1 MINLQFLRGLIGKK
15 PILKDGQAYVD
26 KTNHRL
32 IIGDTSAMRGEFVL
46 PNTNELQ
53 DVVQQ
58 ISNVQT
64 DVEYTQNTVGAM
76 QNDITNTQQ
85 DVADIQTDYLKT
97 AGGNTITAGRVIV
110 ADDDGKATASSV
122 NTTELYYLKNV
133 TSSVQSQLNTKI
145 PDPST
150 KSNGQAL
157 IYNSTTK
164 AWEAQDIPGG
174 GNFNTV
180 ANATVS
186 TTWTKDSSSG
196 LFYQQISVT
205 GETATDA
212 PMAFPQWTASKASEQ
227 AAWNKLEPY
236 VESGAGWVKFWSS
249 EKTTTAVNVKLYYTV

>member
-15 PILKDGQAYVD
+15 PTLKDGQAYVD

-32 IIGDTSAMRGEFVL
+32 IIGDTSTTDGEFIVPNHKELTSLKKDIDGVL
-46 PNTNELQ
+46 INLNTGLQ
-53 DVVQQ
+53 NAEQ
-58 ISNVQT
+58 
-64 DVEYTQNTVGAM
+64 
-76 QNDITNTQQ
+76 DI
-85 DVADIQTDYLKT
+85 ADIQTDYLKT
-97 AGGNTITAGRVIV
+97 AGGNTLSNYCVVIT
-110 ADDDGKATASSV
+110 DKNGKAKSSSV
-122 NTTELYYLKNV
+122 SIDELSCLSGV
-133 TSSVQSQLNTKI
+133 TSSIQVQLEAKVAN
-145 PDPST
+145 PST

-180 ANATVS
+180 ANITIS
-186 TTWTKDSSSG
+186 TTWTSDSSSG
-196 LFYQQISVT
+196 LFYQQVSVT

-249 EKTTTAVNVKLYYTV
+249 EKTTTAVNVKLYYTA

>member
-15 PILKDGQAYVD
+15 PTLKDGQAYVD
-26 KTNHRL
+26 KTNHTL
-32 IIGDTSAMRGEFVL
+32 IIGDTSLVKGEFSLATDGQLNSLATVVRE
-46 PNTNELQ
+46 NGTSIANAEQ
-53 DVVQQ
+53 D
-58 ISNVQT
+58 I
-64 DVEYTQNTVGAM
+64 
-76 QNDITNTQQ
+76 
-85 DVADIQTDYLKT
+85 ADIQTDYLKT

-110 ADDDGKATASSV
+110 ADDNGKATASDIPGYQL
-122 NTTELYYLKNV
+122 EFLMGLEAP
-133 TSSVQSQLNTKI
+133 VQDQFDSKI
-145 PDPST
+145 TNPEI

-180 ANATVS
+180 ANITVS
-186 TTWTKDSSSG
+186 TTWTSDSSSG
-196 LFYQQISVT
+196 LFYQQISVA

-249 EKTTTAVNVKLYYTV
+249 EKTTTAVHVKLYYTA

>member
-1 MINLQFLRGLIGKK
+1 MINLQFLRGVFSKK
-15 PILKDGQAYVD
+15 PTLKDGQAYVD

-32 IIGDTSAMRGEFVL
+32 IIGDTSVTGGEFVL
-46 PNTNELQ
+46 ANKDAVDEEFTSVHNNISTVENT
-53 DVVQQ
+53 
-58 ISNVQT
+58 I
-64 DVEYTQNTVGAM
+64 GGM
-76 QNDITNTQQ
+76 QNDIDNTQQ
-85 DVADIQTDYLKT
+85 DIADIQTDYLKT
-97 AGGNTITAGRVIV
+97 TGGNTLTRYCVVIT
-110 ADDDGKATASSV
+110 DENGKANSSSISTA
-122 NTTELYYLKNV
+122 ELNYLKGV
-133 TSSVQSQLNTKI
+133 KSSIQTQLNAKVI
-145 PDPST
+145 DPST

-164 AWEAQDIPGG
+164 TWEAQDIPGG

-180 ANATVS
+180 ANVTVS

-249 EKTTTAVNVKLYYTV
+249 EKTTTAVNVKLYYTA

>member
-15 PILKDGQAYVD
+15 PTLKDGQAYVD

-32 IIGDTSAMRGEFVL
+32 IIGDTSATGGEFSL
-46 PNTNELQ
+46 PNSTELDTVTNN
-53 DVVQQ
+53 
-58 ISNVQT
+58 ISSI
-64 DVEYTQNTVGAM
+64 E
-76 QNDITNTQQ
+76 Q

-97 AGGNTITAGRVIV
+97 AGGNTLTGFHAVVTDGN
-110 ADDDGKATASSV
+110 GKATSSAV
-122 NTTELYYLKNV
+122 SANELELLAG
-133 TSSVQSQLNTKI
+133 VQAPIQTQLNSKIADPFTKQ
-145 PDPST
+145 
-150 KSNGQAL
+150 NGQAL

-180 ANATVS
+180 ANVTIS
-186 TTWTKDSSSG
+186 TTWTSDSSSG
-196 LFYQQISVT
+196 LFYQQISVA

-236 VESGAGWVKFWSS
+236 VESGDGWVKFWTS
-249 EKTTTAVNVKLYYTV
+249 EKTTTAVNVKLYYTA

>member
-15 PILKDGQAYVD
+15 PTLKDGQAYVD

-32 IIGDTSAMRGEFVL
+32 IIGDTSLAEGEFSLATDGRLNSLATVVRE
-46 PNTNELQ
+46 NGTSIANAEQ
-53 DVVQQ
+53 D
-58 ISNVQT
+58 I
-64 DVEYTQNTVGAM
+64 
-76 QNDITNTQQ
+76 
-85 DVADIQTDYLKT
+85 ADIQTDYFKT
-97 AGGNTITAGRVIV
+97 AGGNTLTASKAVV
-110 ADDDGKATASSV
+110 TDADGKASASAVTA
-122 NTTELYYLKNV
+122 TELDYLSGA
-133 TSSVQSQLNTKI
+133 TAPIQPQLNLKIADPLTKQ
-145 PDPST
+145 
-150 KSNGQAL
+150 NGQAL

-180 ANATVS
+180 ANVTVS
-186 TTWTKDSSSG
+186 TTWTSDSGSG
-196 LFYQQISVT
+196 LFYQQISVA

-249 EKTTTAVNVKLYYTV
+249 EKTTTAVNVKLYYTA

>member
-15 PILKDGQAYVD
+15 PTLKDGQAYVD
-26 KTNHRL
+26 KTNHTL
-32 IIGDTSAMRGEFVL
+32 IIGDTSLVKGEFSLATDGQLNSLATVVRE
-46 PNTNELQ
+46 NGTSIANAEQ
-53 DVVQQ
+53 D
-58 ISNVQT
+58 I
-64 DVEYTQNTVGAM
+64 
-76 QNDITNTQQ
+76 
-85 DVADIQTDYLKT
+85 ADIQTDYLKT

-110 ADDDGKATASSV
+110 ADDNGKATASDIPGYQL
-122 NTTELYYLKNV
+122 EFLMGLEAP
-133 TSSVQSQLNTKI
+133 VQDQFDSKI
-145 PDPST
+145 TNPET

-157 IYNSTTK
+157 IYNSTTN

-180 ANATVS
+180 ANVTVS
-186 TTWTKDSSSG
+186 TTWTSDSSSG
-196 LFYQQISVT
+196 LFYQQISVA

-249 EKTTTAVNVKLYYTV
+249 EKTTTAVHVKLYYTV

>member
-15 PILKDGQAYVD
+15 PTLKDGQAYVD
-26 KTNHRL
+26 KTNHTL
-32 IIGDTSAMRGEFVL
+32 IIGDTSLVKGEFSLATDGQLNSLATVVRE
-46 PNTNELQ
+46 NGTSIANAEQ
-53 DVVQQ
+53 D
-58 ISNVQT
+58 I
-64 DVEYTQNTVGAM
+64 
-76 QNDITNTQQ
+76 
-85 DVADIQTDYLKT
+85 ADIQTDYLKT

-110 ADDDGKATASSV
+110 ADDNGKATASDIPGYQL
-122 NTTELYYLKNV
+122 EFLMGLEAP
-133 TSSVQSQLNTKI
+133 VQDQFDSKI
-145 PDPST
+145 TNPET

-157 IYNSTTK
+157 IYNSTTN

-180 ANATVS
+180 ANVTVS
-186 TTWTKDSSSG
+186 TTWTSDSSSG
-196 LFYQQISVT
+196 LFYQQISVA

-249 EKTTTAVNVKLYYTV
+249 EKTTTAVHVKLYYTA

>member
-1 MINLQFLRGLIGKK
+1 MINLQFLRGLISKK
-15 PILKDGQAYVD
+15 PTLKDGQAYVD
-26 KTNHRL
+26 KTNHTL
-32 IIGDTSAMRGEFVL
+32 IIGDTSLAKGEFSLASDGQLNSLANVVRE
-46 PNTNELQ
+46 NGTNIANAEQ
-53 DVVQQ
+53 D
-58 ISNVQT
+58 I
-64 DVEYTQNTVGAM
+64 
-76 QNDITNTQQ
+76 
-85 DVADIQTDYLKT
+85 ADIQTDYLKT

-110 ADDDGKATASSV
+110 ADDNGKATASDIPGYQL
-122 NTTELYYLKNV
+122 EFLMGLEAP
-133 TSSVQSQLNTKI
+133 VQDQFNSKI
-145 PDPST
+145 TNPET

-164 AWEAQDIPGG
+164 TWEAQDIPGG

-180 ANATVS
+180 ANITVS
-186 TTWTKDSSSG
+186 TTWAKDSSSG

-249 EKTTTAVNVKLYYTV
+249 EKTTTAVHVKLYYTA

>member
-1 MINLQFLRGLIGKK
+1 MINLQFLRGVFSKK
-15 PILKDGQAYVD
+15 PTLKDGQAYVD

-32 IIGDTSAMRGEFVL
+32 IIGDTSATDGEFIV
-46 PNTNELQ
+46 PNHNELTSLKKDIDGVLRNLNTGLQNAEQ
-53 DVVQQ
+53 D
-58 ISNVQT
+58 I
-64 DVEYTQNTVGAM
+64 
-76 QNDITNTQQ
+76 
-85 DVADIQTDYLKT
+85 ADIQTDYFKT
-97 AGGNTITAGRVIV
+97 GGTGGNTLTASRAVV
-110 ADDDGKATASSV
+110 TDSSGKAAVSTVTS
-122 NTTELYYLKNV
+122 TQLGYLSGV
-133 TSSVQSQLNTKI
+133 TSSVQTQLNAKVI
-145 PDPST
+145 DPST

-157 IYNSTTK
+157 INNSTTK

-180 ANATVS
+180 ANVTVS

-249 EKTTTAVNVKLYYTV
+249 EKTTTAVHVKLYYTA

>member
-1 MINLQFLRGLIGKK
+1 MINLQFLRGVFSKK
-15 PILKDGQAYVD
+15 PTLKDGQAYVD

-32 IIGDTSAMRGEFVL
+32 IIGDTSVADGEFAVPNHKELTSLKKDIDGVL
-46 PNTNELQ
+46 TNLNTGLQ
-53 DVVQQ
+53 NAEQ
-58 ISNVQT
+58 
-64 DVEYTQNTVGAM
+64 
-76 QNDITNTQQ
+76 DI
-85 DVADIQTDYLKT
+85 ADIQTDYLKT
-97 AGGNTITAGRVIV
+97 TGGNTLTASKAVV
-110 ADDDGKATASSV
+110 TDANGKASASTVTA
-122 NTTELYYLKNV
+122 TELDYLSG
-133 TSSVQSQLNTKI
+133 TTAPIQPQLNLKIVDPLTKQ
-145 PDPST
+145 
-150 KSNGQAL
+150 NGQAL

-180 ANATVS
+180 ANITVS
-186 TTWTKDSSSG
+186 TIWTSSSSG

-249 EKTTTAVNVKLYYTV
+249 EKTTTAVNVKLYYTA

>member
-15 PILKDGQAYVD
+15 PTLKDGQAYVD
-26 KTNHRL
+26 KTNHTL
-32 IIGDTSAMRGEFVL
+32 IIGDTSLVKGEFSLATDGRLNSLATVVRE
-46 PNTNELQ
+46 NGTSIANAEQ
-53 DVVQQ
+53 D
-58 ISNVQT
+58 I
-64 DVEYTQNTVGAM
+64 
-76 QNDITNTQQ
+76 
-85 DVADIQTDYLKT
+85 ADIQTDYLKT
-97 AGGNTITAGRVIV
+97 AGGNTITAERVIV
-110 ADDDGKATASSV
+110 ADENGKASASSV
-122 NTTELYYLKNV
+122 TATQLYYLNGV

-180 ANATVS
+180 ANVTVS
-186 TTWTKDSSSG
+186 TTWTSDSSSG
-196 LFYQQISVT
+196 LFYQQISVA
-205 GETATDA
+205 GEAATDA

-249 EKTTTAVNVKLYYTV
+249 EKTTTAVHVKLYYTA

>member
-15 PILKDGQAYVD
+15 PTLKDGQAYVD
-26 KTNHRL
+26 KTNHTL
-32 IIGDTSAMRGEFVL
+32 IIGDTSLVKGEFSLATDGQLNSLATVVRE
-46 PNTNELQ
+46 NGTSIANAEQ
-53 DVVQQ
+53 D
-58 ISNVQT
+58 I
-64 DVEYTQNTVGAM
+64 
-76 QNDITNTQQ
+76 
-85 DVADIQTDYLKT
+85 ADIQTDYLKT

-110 ADDDGKATASSV
+110 ADDNGKATAS
-122 NTTELYYLKNV
+122 NIPGYQLEFLMGLEAP
-133 TSSVQSQLNTKI
+133 VQDQFDSKI
-145 PDPST
+145 TNPET

-180 ANATVS
+180 ANITVS
-186 TTWTKDSSSG
+186 TTWTSDSSSG
-196 LFYQQISVT
+196 LFYQQISVA
-205 GETATDA
+205 GEAATDA

-249 EKTTTAVNVKLYYTV
+249 EKTTTAVHVKLYYTA